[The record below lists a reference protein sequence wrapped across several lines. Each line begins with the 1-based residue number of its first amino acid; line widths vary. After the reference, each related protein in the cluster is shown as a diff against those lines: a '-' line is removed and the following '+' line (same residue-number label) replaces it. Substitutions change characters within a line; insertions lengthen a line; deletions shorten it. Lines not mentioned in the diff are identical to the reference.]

1 MCAQSDNPI
10 QQRLL
15 LPGTRVGYSRVR
27 VPNSLMPPKGIT
39 HSLWVSLQATP
50 DGIPMLSCVRVCDF
64 FPPLNREELTA
75 CSGHDARRELSVARC
90 VVEPA
95 AAARAELSLAKGSK
109 RFFFFFKSGP
119 LFLYPSLGPPRKGE
133 IVASSGRKGNCNYVM
148 HEWTWLF
155 LRNL

>member
-109 RFFFFFKSGP
+109 RFFFFLNPAPFFFTLHLVRPGKGKSWHHLVERGT
-119 LFLYPSLGPPRKGE
+119 
-133 IVASSGRKGNCNYVM
+133 A
-148 HEWTWLF
+148 TT
-155 LRNL
+155 